1 MKEEIKNILDCLYKT
16 FCEKNEDYGNSFEEV
31 RNEFKADFPVV
42 LVRIKDKYNRAKTL
56 LLKEK
61 NALQN
66 NNILDTRVDESIE
79 DTLLDLANYCIMEVA
94 LRRKTSI
101 PAFNIT
107 SDYITPK
114 QAALIKLKHELKKE
128 SGVTE

>member
-1 MKEEIKNILDCLYKT
+1 MKEQIKKILDGLYKT

-42 LVRIKDKYNRAKTL
+42 LVRVKDKYNRAKTL

-66 NNILDTRVDESIE
+66 NIILDTRVDESIE

-94 LRRKTSI
+94 LRRQTSLPI
-101 PAFNIT
+101 LGITANYIT
-107 SDYITPK
+107 SE
-114 QAALIKLKHELKKE
+114 QAALIKLKHELKKNQE
-128 SGVTE
+128 

>member
-1 MKEEIKNILDCLYKT
+1 MKEQIKNILDGLYKT

-42 LVRIKDKYNRAKTL
+42 LVRVKDKYNRAKTL

-66 NNILDTRVDESIE
+66 NIILDTRVDESIE

-101 PAFNIT
+101 PTLNIT
-107 SDYITPK
+107 RDYITPE
-114 QAALIKLKHELKKE
+114 QAALIKLNWNSKKNQE
-128 SGVTE
+128 